1 MWLLRCLEKERRFS
15 DSNPLSNQFRSKYNI
30 FYNCIENLLIQMA
43 ILLAWLGNADLR
55 AADAGGSDGQGPILS
70 ALNAFAFEAL
80 HMLSDH
86 SAQKTRAYAEWVG
99 ARSSVLVMPHQAK
112 LTSPTSF
119 EEIFSAAVGVID
131 EIRRASPSADLT
143 FHLSPGTPAMAA
155 IWLLLAKTRYPAKL
169 IESSREHGV
178 KEARIPF
185 ELSAEFA
192 PVADRQADEALTRL
206 MMGVPPKS
214 PAFTAIVHR
223 CSAMK
228 RTVAMAHRL
237 AARDVPVLIQGESGT
252 GKELF
257 ARAIHQAS
265 SRNGKPFVAVNC
277 GAIPQELVDSEMFGH
292 DKGAFTGATTAR
304 VGYFESADSGTLFLD
319 EIGELPLA
327 SQVRLLRVLQ
337 EREITRVGATRA
349 KPIDIR
355 VIAATNRV
363 LPDEVREGR
372 FREDL
377 FHRLAVGVLLLPPL
391 RQREGDLNI
400 LIDSMLASIN
410 AEAASQPGYKHKELS
425 VSARNLLVQ
434 HAWPGNVRELH
445 NTLLRA
451 SIWAVGDKIT
461 TQDIAESLAVTVAP
475 KAETILGRPLNQA
488 ISLPDIIGDVARHYL
503 KRAMAQTHG
512 NKSEASRLLGLGSY
526 QTLSNWLQKY
536 GLG

>member
-1 MWLLRCLEKERRFS
+1 
-15 DSNPLSNQFRSKYNI
+15 
-30 FYNCIENLLIQMA
+30 MA
-43 ILLAWLGNADLR
+43 ILLAWLGNTDLR
-55 AADAGGSDGQGPILS
+55 ASEAQGTVEQGPILG
-70 ALNAFAFEAL
+70 ALKSMPFDSVHL
-80 HMLSDH
+80 LSDQPTPK
-86 SAQKTRAYAEWVG
+86 S
-99 ARSSVLVMPHQAK
+99 RSYVKWLQSEASVSVTLHPTK
-112 LTSPTSF
+112 LTSPTNY
-119 EEIFSAAVGVID
+119 EEIYRAAVQVTQVVRNGYPESDV
-131 EIRRASPSADLT
+131 T

-178 KEARIPF
+178 KEVSIPF
-185 ELSAEFA
+185 ELSAEFV
-192 PVADRQADEALTRL
+192 PVADKQADEALSRL
-206 MMGVPPKS
+206 MMGVPPES

-223 CSAMK
+223 CAAMK

-237 AARDVPVLIQGESGT
+237 AVRDVPVLIQGESGT

-265 SRNGKPFVAVNC
+265 PRNAKPFVAVNC
-277 GAIPQELVDSEMFGH
+277 GAIPQELVDAELFGH
-292 DKGAFTGATTAR
+292 EKGAFTGATTAR
-304 VGYFESADSGTLFLD
+304 AGYFESADGGTLFLD

-337 EREITRVGATRA
+337 EREVTRVGATRA

-363 LPDEVREGR
+363 LPDEIREDR

-410 AEAASQPGYKHKELS
+410 TEAASQPGYKHKQLD
-425 VSARNLLVQ
+425 VSARNLLIQ
-434 HAWPGNVRELH
+434 HSWPGNVRELH

-461 TQDIAESLAVTVAP
+461 TQDVAESLAVTVAP
-475 KAETILGRPLNQA
+475 KADTILGRPLDHA

-503 KRAMAQTHG
+503 ERAMAQTHG
-512 NKSEASRLLGLGSY
+512 NKSEAARILGIGSY

-536 GLG
+536 GVG

>member
-1 MWLLRCLEKERRFS
+1 VKVH
-15 DSNPLSNQFRSKYNI
+15 N
-30 FYNCIENLLIQMA
+30 
-43 ILLAWLGNADLR
+43 
-55 AADAGGSDGQGPILS
+55 
-70 ALNAFAFEAL
+70 
-80 HMLSDH
+80 
-86 SAQKTRAYAEWVG
+86 
-99 ARSSVLVMPHQAK
+99 AK
-112 LTSPTSF
+112 LSSPTSF
-119 EEIFSAAVGVID
+119 EEIFHAAVRVID
-131 EIRRASPSADLT
+131 VVKRASPTDDLT

-178 KEARIPF
+178 KEVNIPF

-192 PVADRQADEALTRL
+192 PVADKQADEALTRL
-206 MMGVPPKS
+206 MMGVPPES
-214 PAFTAIVHR
+214 PHFSAIVHR
-223 CSAMK
+223 CTAMK

-237 AARDVPVLIQGESGT
+237 AVRDVPVLIQGESGT

-265 SRNGKPFVAVNC
+265 TRSSNPFVAVNC
-277 GAIPQELVDSEMFGH
+277 GAIPQELVDAELFGH
-292 DKGAFTGATTAR
+292 EKGAFTGANSAR
-304 VGYFESADSGTLFLD
+304 AGYFESADGGTLFLD
-319 EIGELPLA
+319 EVGELPLA

-337 EREITRVGATRA
+337 EREVTRVGATLS

-363 LPDEVREGR
+363 LPDEVRESR

-400 LIDSMLASIN
+400 LIDTILAAIN
-410 AEAASQPGYKHKELS
+410 TEAASQPDYKHKKLD
-425 VSARNLLVQ
+425 VSARNLLIQ
-434 HAWPGNVRELH
+434 HSWPGNVRELH

-461 TQDIAESLAVTVAP
+461 AQDTAESLAVTITP
-475 KAETILGRPLNQA
+475 KAETILGRPLDQA
-488 ISLPDIIGDVARHYL
+488 VFLPEIIADVARHYL
-503 KRAMAQTHG
+503 ERAMAKTHG
-512 NKSEASRLLGLGSY
+512 NKSEAARLLGIGSY

-536 GLG
+536 GVV

>member
-1 MWLLRCLEKERRFS
+1 
-15 DSNPLSNQFRSKYNI
+15 
-30 FYNCIENLLIQMA
+30 MA

-55 AADAGGSDGQGPILS
+55 ASEAQDTLEQGPILG
-70 ALNAFAFEAL
+70 ALKAFTFDSL
-80 HMLSDH
+80 HLLSDH
-86 SAQKTRAYAEWVG
+86 SSQKTRAYAQWVG
-99 ARSSVLVMPHQAK
+99 ARSSVPVTTHLVK

-119 EEIFSAAVGVID
+119 EEIFRAAIGVID
-131 EIRRASPSADLT
+131 EIRRALPSGDLT

-155 IWLLLAKTRYPAKL
+155 IWLLLAKTRYPARL

-178 KEARIPF
+178 KEVSVPF

-206 MMGVPPKS
+206 MMGVPPES
-214 PAFTAIVHR
+214 PAFAAIVHR
-223 CSAMK
+223 CAAMK

-265 SRNGKPFVAVNC
+265 SRNGEPFVAVNC
-277 GAIPQELVDSEMFGH
+277 GAIPQELVDAELFGH
-292 DKGAFTGATTAR
+292 ERGAFTGATAAR
-304 VGYFESADSGTLFLD
+304 AGYFESADGGTLFLD

-337 EREITRVGATRA
+337 EREVTRVGSARA

-363 LPDEVREGR
+363 LPDEIREGR

-391 RQREGDLNI
+391 RQREGDLTL

-410 AEAASQPGYKHKELS
+410 AEAASQPGYKHKKLDI
-425 VSARNLLVQ
+425 SARNLLIR
-434 HAWPGNVRELH
+434 HSWPGNVRELH

-461 TQDIAESLAVTVAP
+461 AQDVAESLAVTVAQ
-475 KAETILGRPLNQA
+475 KADTILGRSLDQA
-488 ISLPDIIGDVARHYL
+488 ISLPEIIGDVARHYL
-503 KRAMAQTHG
+503 ERAMAQTHG
-512 NKSEASRLLGLGSY
+512 NKSEAARLLGLGSY
-526 QTLSNWLQKY
+526 QTLGNWLQKY
-536 GLG
+536 GVG